1 MPNEATTRVVE
12 ALSRHFFVAPSEVFG
27 RGRLQSVAL
36 VRQLAMYVLREFQH
50 PRPSFP
56 EIGLEFCRDHTTV
69 MHAVSRCV
77 ALAVDDEHIRAA
89 IEVGRLALESVTVD
103 EEIERLK
110 LLRKRERL
118 LDELRS
124 CERELMLDYESTTIG
139 AAE

>member
-12 ALSRHFFVAPSEVFG
+12 AVARHFFLVPGDVFS
-27 RGRLQSVAL
+27 RRRDYSLAL
-36 VRQLAMYVLREFQH
+36 ARQISMFVLREYQH

-56 EIGLEFCRDHTTV
+56 EIAREFGRDHTTV

-103 EEIERLK
+103 EEIERLQ